1 MNIPPG
7 RLKAKHP
14 GDSMTHIDRSTAF
27 SDMETDNGSGR
38 LSLASRLSFAIAGRI
53 RYGTVE
59 ITVPEGITRRFGGQQ
74 SGPVGHLFIRNN
86 RLIRRLILGGN
97 VGLGESYMD
106 GDWDSPN
113 LADLLTVGALNY
125 EALDDTLNGNALFRA
140 LNRLIHKRLNSN
152 SRKGSRRN
160 IAHHYDLGN
169 AFYERW
175 LDPSMTYSS
184 AQFAD
189 GTPDLA
195 SAQALKYD
203 LLADRLNLGTDARV
217 LEIGCGWGGFAER
230 IAKERGVHV
239 TGITI
244 SREQHDYA
252 KARMQREGLN
262 EKVDI
267 RLIDYRDLEGKFD
280 GIASIEMFEAV
291 GEKYWPVFFETLR
304 ERLAEGGRA
313 ALQIISIGDRHFDNY
328 RRNPDFIQRYIFPGG
343 MLPSPSALRKSAEA
357 AGLAQISSEGF
368 GLSYARTLAEWNNRF
383 QDAWHDIRDQGFDAR
398 FKRMWEYYL
407 AYCEAGFRADT
418 IDVKRVTLAR
428 A

>member
-1 MNIPPG
+1 
-7 RLKAKHP
+7 
-14 GDSMTHIDRSTAF
+14 MTDIDRSTAF
-27 SDMETDNGSGR
+27 MEMETENGIPR
-38 LSLASRLSFAIAGRI
+38 LSLASRLTFAIAERI
-53 RYGTVE
+53 RFGTFE
-59 ITVPEGITRRFGGQQ
+59 ITVPEGVTRRFGGQEP
-74 SGPVGHLFIRNN
+74 GPVGKLIIRNN
-86 RLIRRLILGGN
+86 RFIRRMILGGN
-97 VGLGESYMD
+97 IGLGESYMD

-113 LADLLTVGALNY
+113 LADFLTVGAMNY
-125 EALDDTLNGNALFRA
+125 EALDETLNGSMLYRA
-140 LNRLIHKRLNSN
+140 ANRLIHKTLNRN
-152 SRKGSRRN
+152 SREGSRRN

-184 AQFAD
+184 AQFAEK
-189 GTPDLA
+189 TPDLT

-203 LLADRLNLGTDARV
+203 LLADRLQLGPEARI

-230 IAKERGVHV
+230 VAKERGAHV

-267 RLIDYRDLEGKFD
+267 RLVDYRDLEGRFD

-304 ERLAEGGRA
+304 DRLTEGGRA
-313 ALQIISIGDRHFDNY
+313 ALQIISIADKHFDNY
-328 RRNPDFIQRYIFPGG
+328 RSRPDFIQRYIFPGG
-343 MLPSPSALRKSAEA
+343 MLPSPTALRQSAEK
-357 AGLAQISSEGF
+357 AGLTQISSEGF

-383 QDAWHDIRDQGFDAR
+383 QAAWDDIRAQGFDTR

-407 AYCEAGFRADT
+407 AYCEAGFRADN
-418 IDVKRVTLAR
+418 IDVKRVTLAQ